1 MHSSKTKEGLSLFGT
16 LNNTKT
22 RYGAALL
29 RQWFLQ
35 PSLSP
40 SIITARHDAI
50 SVFLRQDNA
59 ETCELLRS
67 SLRDVHN
74 VPKMLMTVEQGKG
87 SMREWEALT
96 RFTYHCAVIA
106 EVLEELVAAEDIEV
120 VKKVSIVEGLN
131 LKSLLIARVGLQ
143 LKANL
148 VGSSFAEMGIDVNN
162 TVCHPCSSP
171 DQPFILYSPSDPD

>member
-1 MHSSKTKEGLSLFGT
+1 MHSNKTKEGLSLFGT

-50 SVFLRQDNA
+50 SVFLRQDNV
-59 ETCELLRS
+59 ETCELLRT

-74 VPKMLMTVEQGKG
+74 VPKMLVKVEQGKG

-106 EVLEELVAAEDIEV
+106 EMLEELVAAEDIEV
-120 VKKVSIVEGLN
+120 VKKVSAAEVVKLGPLAHC
-131 LKSLLIARVGLQ
+131 ARRT
-143 LKANL
+143 
-148 VGSSFAEMGIDVNN
+148 S
-162 TVCHPCSSP
+162 
-171 DQPFILYSPSDPD
+171 